1 MADAFVEAGAT
12 LSDTSV
18 AVADFGNVVKD
29 LLPVDGAS
37 VSTLGPLLS
46 SATLSA
52 TDALA
57 LRIDEL
63 QFDLGEGP
71 CWDAISAAAP
81 VIMEDVPRYARDRW
95 PAFSE
100 AIARE
105 AVASLMAFPISF
117 GPLRLGAVDVYAT
130 TPVSLTAPQVRKMTD
145 LMTVLGRRVL
155 EHALR
160 DSTRAD
166 NDLEPDPGDRFSRRA
181 IHQATGAVLAQLNV
195 TPDDAHLLIQGHA
208 FATHQ
213 TMAAVADDVLGR
225 RLRFRQ
231 TDAGIITEEGPDE

>member
-1 MADAFVEAGAT
+1 MTDAFLEAGAT
-12 LSDTSV
+12 LLDTSV
-18 AVADFGNVVKD
+18 SLADFSTVLKD
-29 LLPVDGAS
+29 LLPVEGVS

-52 TDALA
+52 TDSLA

-71 CWDAISAAAP
+71 CWDAVSAAAP
-81 VIMEDVPRYARDRW
+81 VIVEDVVRNAHDRW
-95 PAFSE
+95 PAFSD
-100 AIARE
+100 AIAQE
-105 AVASLMAFPISF
+105 PVASLMAFPINF
-117 GPLRLGAVDVYAT
+117 GPLPLGAVDVYAT
-130 TPVSLTAPQVRKMTD
+130 TLVSLTVPQIRRMTG
-145 LMTVLGRRVL
+145 LMTILGRRVL
-155 EHALR
+155 EHALH

-166 NDLEPDPGDRFSRRA
+166 NNLEPDPGDRFSRRA

-195 TPDDAHLLIQGHA
+195 TPEDAHLLIQGHA
-208 FATHQ
+208 FATHR

-231 TDAGIITEEGPDE
+231 TDAGVITEEGPDE